1 MKLSPDTVIQRNKH
15 IVSSEI
21 DGETVMMDDSFSRYF
36 GLKEVGT
43 SIWRLLE
50 EKHSIREICEQL
62 TSEYDVDLEQCLED
76 VLPFLEELHTKNMI
90 DVQN

>member
-1 MKLSPDTVIQRNKH
+1 MQLTLDTVIQRNKN
-15 IVSSEI
+15 IVSNEI

-50 EKHSIREICEQL
+50 TNHSVKEVCERL
-62 TSEYDVDLEQCLED
+62 TDEYDVSFDQCLED
-76 VLPFLEELHTKNMI
+76 VMPFLEALHEQKMI
-90 DVQN
+90 EVQN